1 MKQYRVTS
9 DLIGGTRTC
18 YGARKVDRGPLTSY
32 RAELSSRISLL
43 PPKRRRERRRRRK
56 RRRKKKRM
64 GSSPLLLETKRRI
77 FAAFAG
83 LSCQYFAI
91 PKNKREKER
100 KKQKRNRRNV
110 NFYEISFVHST
121 SRRLDLS
128 RLCIGKKVSCRR
140 VDRLAA
146 SSRTRPARAVQC
158 NSPREPGRERE
169 STGFRS
175 LFVKG
180 ARVRTTTFPTTVETL

>member
-1 MKQYRVTS
+1 MPSYLHESPCCLRKEEGR
-9 DLIGGTRTC
+9 GGGR
-18 YGARKVDRGPLTSY
+18 GSEEGRRRGWEVLHSSWKRK
-32 RAELSSRISLL
+32 EEFL
-43 PPKRRRERRRRRK
+43 PPLPASRANILRY
-56 RRRKKKRM
+56 
-64 GSSPLLLETKRRI
+64 
-77 FAAFAG
+77 
-83 LSCQYFAI
+83 Q
-91 PKNKREKER
+91 KNKREKER

-128 RLCIGKKVSCRR
+128 RLCIGRKVSCRR